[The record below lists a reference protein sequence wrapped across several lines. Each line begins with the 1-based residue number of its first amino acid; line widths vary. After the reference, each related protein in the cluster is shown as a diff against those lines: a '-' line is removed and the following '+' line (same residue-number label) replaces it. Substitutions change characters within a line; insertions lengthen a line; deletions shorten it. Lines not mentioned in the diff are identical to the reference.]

1 MGKLLV
7 SDFEGGSKMEVILYT
22 TDCPRCKVLEKKLNA
37 KNVIYNTVKDIAS
50 MQNLG
55 IFSSPCLS
63 VDGKIFDFQ
72 QSINWVNE
80 V

>member
-1 MGKLLV
+1 
-7 SDFEGGSKMEVILYT
+7 MEVILYT
-22 TDCPRCKVLEKKLNA
+22 TDCPKCKVLEKKLNA
-37 KNVIYNTVKDIAS
+37 KNVSYDTIKDINL

>member
-1 MGKLLV
+1 
-7 SDFEGGSKMEVILYT
+7 MEVILYT
-22 TDCPRCKVLEKKLNA
+22 TDCPKCKVLEKKLNT
-37 KNVIYNTVKDIAS
+37 KNVSYDTIKDVS
-50 MQNLG
+50 LMQNLG

>member
-1 MGKLLV
+1 
-7 SDFEGGSKMEVILYT
+7 MEVILYT
-22 TDCPRCKVLEKKLNA
+22 TDCPKCKVLEKKLNT
-37 KNVIYNTVKDIAS
+37 KNVSYDTIKDIGI
-50 MQNLG
+50 MQSLG